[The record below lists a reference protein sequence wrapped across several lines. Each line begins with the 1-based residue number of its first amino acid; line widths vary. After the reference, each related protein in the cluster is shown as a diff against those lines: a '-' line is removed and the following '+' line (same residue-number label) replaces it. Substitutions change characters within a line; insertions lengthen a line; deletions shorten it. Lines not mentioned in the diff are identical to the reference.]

1 MALGGMKELKEHSKE
16 QFGVVSRE
24 QVVAALGA
32 ASSIKWKIT
41 RGDLERVNERVYRLQ
56 GTPLIWQRTAYE
68 GLLMAGDGSL
78 LTHRTAA
85 WLHGLDGFNEPRVFD
100 VGLAGENRSKGDA
113 RFNFHRSI
121 RGFGEHVRGPS
132 FMPIT
137 TIQRTLV
144 DLAGELTNEQ
154 LEIALDSAQRRYK
167 PHLLTW
173 LDPYLATLK
182 AQFTPGLTELK
193 LLLEAR
199 GDLVTDSALEV
210 RVRRALRKA
219 GLEPR
224 DPPHIVEHNGVYVIR
239 LDFAWPE
246 LKVGI
251 HCDSYRWHSQRER
264 IDRDA
269 RQRSML
275 EFLKW
280 RCITVTDATLKE
292 GVWLDQLKALL
303 ANQHELALGL

>member
-1 MALGGMKELKEHSKE
+1 
-16 QFGVVSRE
+16 
-24 QVVAALGA
+24 
-32 ASSIKWKIT
+32 
-41 RGDLERVNERVYRLQ
+41 
-56 GTPLIWQRTAYE
+56 
-68 GLLMAGDGSL
+68 
-78 LTHRTAA
+78 
-85 WLHGLDGFNEPRVFD
+85 
-100 VGLAGENRSKGDA
+100 
-113 RFNFHRSI
+113 
-121 RGFGEHVRGPS
+121 
-132 FMPIT
+132 MPIT

-167 PHLLTW
+167 PYLLTW

-219 GLEPR
+219 GLEPKE
-224 DPPHIVEHNGVYVIR
+224 PPHIVEHNGVYVIR

-275 EFLKW
+275 EFLNW